1 MRIAIG
7 SDHRG
12 VAARLRLIGL
22 LERMG
27 HQVVDCGS
35 HGAEAVDYPDIAADV
50 AWRVSRGT
58 VDRGI
63 LLCCTGVGMAIT
75 ANKVAGVRAATCHD
89 EVTAELS
96 RRHND
101 LNVLCLSAE
110 MLGPEVQDKMIHTWL
125 ETPFEGGRHARR
137 LAKITALENPC
148 DDAPRDPSPE

>member
-1 MRIAIG
+1 
-7 SDHRG
+7 
-12 VAARLRLIGL
+12 
-22 LERMG
+22 
-27 HQVVDCGS
+27 
-35 HGAEAVDYPDIAADV
+35 
-50 AWRVSRGT
+50 
-58 VDRGI
+58 
-63 LLCCTGVGMAIT
+63 MAIT

-148 DDAPRDPSPE
+148 EESSRRDPAPE